1 MSATRILLNVV
12 GFFVMLDGCL
22 GLTSPDVSKRL
33 MLFFFEKL
41 PTVIFRLASF
51 LWGLAYGL
59 ILWGILYNATGEKGF
74 LDYFLIIISTIFAV
88 VYIGIAVRGPGKI
101 SESGFARQL
110 TETPNSIY
118 RIYGFGT
125 TALGLFLVLVS
136 VRY

>member
-22 GLTSPDVSKRL
+22 GLASPDVSKRL

-41 PTVIFRLASF
+41 PAVIFRSASF

-59 ILWGILYNATGEKGF
+59 ILRGVVYNAPGGIRF
-74 LDYFLIIISTIFAV
+74 VDYFLIIISAIFAV
-88 VYIGIAVRGPGKI
+88 VYIGIAVIGPGKI
-101 SESGFARQL
+101 RESGFARQL
-110 TETPNSIY
+110 TETPDSIY